1 VALRCLIVDDNAEFV
16 GAARELL
23 QREGVDIV
31 GAASTSADA
40 LARDEELRPDLAL
53 VDVDLGEESGFDL
66 ARRLVARRGETRV
79 VLIST
84 YAEKDLEELIAASPA
99 VGFVSKRELSRQ
111 TVEALLGPNAS
122 PGTR

>member
-1 VALRCLIVDDNAEFV
+1 MSLRCLIVDDNAEFL

-23 QREGVDIV
+23 VRQGLDVV
-31 GAASTSADA
+31 GAASTCDDA

-53 VDVDLGEESGFDL
+53 VDIDLGEESGFDL
-66 ARRLVARRGETRV
+66 ARQLVERRATTRV

-99 VGFVSKRELSRQ
+99 VGFVSKRELSRRSI
-111 TVEALLGPNAS
+111 EALLDDA
-122 PGTR
+122 